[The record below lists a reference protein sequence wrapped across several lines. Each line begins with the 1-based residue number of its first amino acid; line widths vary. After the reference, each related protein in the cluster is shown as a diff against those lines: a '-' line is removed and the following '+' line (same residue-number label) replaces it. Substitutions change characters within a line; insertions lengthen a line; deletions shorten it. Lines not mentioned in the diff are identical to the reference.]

1 MNCGGETMTGITPA
15 TIPVDLNRLRD
26 TTTPF
31 VETLVELSR
40 LHDAVLDAPQVWWCA
55 GMKAEQFLENITA
68 GYYLSCAEPHLPGCG
83 WVALVPVVGP

>member
-1 MNCGGETMTGITPA
+1 MTGITPA

-55 GMKAEQFLENITA
+55 GLEANFA
-68 GYYLSCAEPHLPGCG
+68 RPCAEPHLPGCG
-83 WVALVPVVGP
+83 WVALVPVKEES